1 MAVPL
6 ELLDCFEI
14 LGVSPGAHP
23 GEIRSAFRRLALSFH
38 PDVVGPQGACRF
50 EAIAAAYSVLKS
62 ASPVEIA
69 DALKKGRKA
78 PGTPPGKD
86 RGGSPFRWRRKKQAP
101 PSPSEK
107 KKEEEEGSGRVR
119 ELLLE
124 RALVEAELSVAR
136 LLEKAGEGENDG
148 DVSRVVR
155 RLLGAHPEVRLLALR
170 SLGRKAA
177 EGEVFAALLEMVRLW
192 PVDEA
197 VLERLLLPDY
207 SPECRRKMAEALV
220 ARFSSLP
227 EGPALAFLRWI
238 SPLPGREGFLGKAL
252 SHQSPRVLAAAL
264 SLWTGGGLPDD
275 LALLRLLKRDEDC
288 VLIPLLRV
296 LKVRGV
302 PPWAVPRLTALSE
315 KHPSPAVRVWARSIV
330 RAENLV

>member
-1 MAVPL
+1 
-6 ELLDCFEI
+6 
-14 LGVSPGAHP
+14 
-23 GEIRSAFRRLALSFH
+23 
-38 PDVVGPQGACRF
+38 
-50 EAIAAAYSVLKS
+50 
-62 ASPVEIA
+62 
-69 DALKKGRKA
+69 
-78 PGTPPGKD
+78 
-86 RGGSPFRWRRKKQAP
+86 
-101 PSPSEK
+101 
-107 KKEEEEGSGRVR
+107 
-119 ELLLE
+119 
-124 RALVEAELSVAR
+124 
-136 LLEKAGEGENDG
+136 
-148 DVSRVVR
+148 
-155 RLLGAHPEVRLLALR
+155 
-170 SLGRKAA
+170 
-177 EGEVFAALLEMVRLW
+177 
-192 PVDEA
+192 
-197 VLERLLLPDY
+197 
-207 SPECRRKMAEALV
+207 MAEALV